1 MLEMIQ
7 FFVDSCGCKSAS
19 FIILTLCIFIVMLAA
34 DKITMEMF
42 EQLEYFNIINELT
55 KHFAENTGDYPLV
68 INTAAY
74 RRFKVLLIYV
84 TCVSRLLLCVRR

>member
-1 MLEMIQ
+1 MYL
-7 FFVDSCGCKSAS
+7 V
-19 FIILTLCIFIVMLAA
+19 ILAV

-55 KHFAENTGDYPLV
+55 KHFAEDTGDYPLV

-74 RRFKVLLIYV
+74 RRFKVILIV
-84 TCVSRLLLCVRR
+84 V